1 MRASTYDEPRT
12 CGDMADEPDLPDAPF
27 TTEDARRLGISRHT
41 LRRMVREGVVRRVTR
56 SVYVAAALEDTVEL
70 RARALAHVL
79 APHQVVCDRTAAWLY
94 GVDVLTFADHEVL
107 PEIETCARRGNGP
120 CRRKEV
126 DGHTRDLDDGDV
138 TAIGGVQVTTPLR
151 TALDLAC
158 ILERRDALAALDAFR
173 RREGLTVAQL
183 VVGSRRYRRRR
194 GVVQQRELIPLSDPR
209 AESVRESWT
218 RLAIHD
224 ARLPAPEPQTWVT
237 IGGSTYRLDLA
248 YRRHRIAIEYDG
260 WEAHESTPESRER
273 TAERRRRLEEHGW
286 TVIVVRIGDF
296 TGAALDRWL
305 GELKDALA
313 STYTCSTTARGDAS
327 APSTRTASRTC
338 SSRSRRWAR

>member
-1 MRASTYDEPRT
+1 MTDV
-12 CGDMADEPDLPDAPF
+12 PDLPDGPF
-27 TTEDARRLGISRHT
+27 TTQDANRLGITRHT
-41 LRRMVREGVVRRVTR
+41 LRRMVREGVVLRVSA

-70 RARALAHVL
+70 RARALALVL

-94 GVDVLTFADHEVL
+94 GIDLFTSGALDFL

-126 DGHTRDLDDGDV
+126 DGHTRDLADSDV
-138 TAIGGVQVTTPLR
+138 TTIEGVQVTTPLR

-194 GVVQQRELIPLSDPR
+194 GVIQQRELIPLSDPR
-209 AESVRESWT
+209 AESTRESWT

-224 ARLPAPEPQTWVT
+224 EGLPAPEPQVWVEV
-237 IGGSTYRLDLA
+237 GGVPTYRLDLA
-248 YRRHRIAIEYDG
+248 YRHRRIAVEYDG
-260 WEAHESTPESRER
+260 WEAHER
-273 TAERRRRLEEHGW
+273 TAELRKETSARRKWLRKHGW
-286 TVIVVRIGDF
+286 TVIVVRNGDF
-296 TGAALDRWL
+296 TGPALERWL

-313 STYTCSTTARGDAS
+313 SSYSNRRRLERGD
-327 APSTRTASRTC
+327 
-338 SSRSRRWAR
+338 RR